1 MSIFG
6 KKEPQDSSGQ
16 ETAYAR
22 QNRVRTTVMIRL
34 LAAGYILYLLY
45 STMRMYVEGG
55 AEAPT
60 VPVLLL
66 SILVLGGGGIF
77 LLILAWKEY
86 KRGQQEVQELKNA
99 EKLAALEDTEEQ
111 KQDSHSSCEE
121 EETEEE
127 SAP

>member
-1 MSIFG
+1 MSIFR
-6 KKEPQDSSGQ
+6 KNDAQDSTQQ

-22 QNRVRTTVMIRL
+22 QNRVRTTVMLRL
-34 LAAGYILYLLY
+34 LAAGYVLYLLY
-45 STMRMYVEGG
+45 STIRMYVEGG

-77 LLILAWKEY
+77 LLMLAWKEY
-86 KRGQQEVQELKNA
+86 KRGQQEVQELENE
-99 EKLAALEDTEEQ
+99 EKLAALEETEEQ
-111 KQDSHSSCEE
+111 EQDSDSSYEE
-121 EETEEE
+121 AEE